1 MKTVVN
7 IHWAGKRDNT
17 VRVWLTTLSK
27 TEKEE
32 LARLD
37 YQSQLD
43 LTAELIAR
51 DWIEEHGGE
60 RDYWDCILTEDD

>member
-1 MKTVVN
+1 MKTIVN
-7 IHWAGKRDNT
+7 PSWAGERINT
-17 VRVWLTTLSK
+17 VRTWLTTLSK

-51 DWIEEHGGE
+51 DWIEEHNGE
-60 RDYWDCILTEDD
+60 RNYWDCILTEDE